1 MKPLLGIKAM
11 MLGVFCAPFLV
22 ICIYFLIR
30 PQPLEIPPE
39 LTHLD
44 SGTQLYEAGL
54 LDLAIAEYD
63 LPTEINPDN
72 LVAYQK
78 RGDAYFTKGD
88 LGRAVVDYNQAINLR
103 SLLAS
108 RLGSQNPA
116 DLLRGL
122 SEAYMGKALVYA
134 WQGRD
139 LEAQRIITRAVDFG
153 YDPVLAKSALEGM
166 IARRP

>member
-39 LTHLD
+39 LTHVD
-44 SGTQLYEAGL
+44 SGTQLLDAGL

-63 LPTEINPDN
+63 LATEINPDN

-78 RGDAYFTKGD
+78 RGDAYFAKGD
-88 LGRAVVDYNQAINLR
+88 LGHIADQKFLSSLPGPFSVFRRARGQRGAKKGARQEGPCPNL
-103 SLLAS
+103 
-108 RLGSQNPA
+108 QVFKMH
-116 DLLRGL
+116 L
-122 SEAYMGKALVYA
+122 SV
-134 WQGRD
+134 
-139 LEAQRIITRAVDFG
+139 
-153 YDPVLAKSALEGM
+153 
-166 IARRP
+166 

>member
-63 LPTEINPDN
+63 LATEIYPDN
-72 LVAYQK
+72 LVAYQNGAMLTLPK
-78 RGDAYFTKGD
+78 ETWAAPWWTTTRPLT
-88 LGRAVVDYNQAINLR
+88 LGLCWLAGLGHKIQLICCG
-103 SLLAS
+103 AS
-108 RLGSQNPA
+108 RRPT
-116 DLLRGL
+116 
-122 SEAYMGKALVYA
+122 
-134 WQGRD
+134 WGR
-139 LEAQRIITRAVDFG
+139 
-153 YDPVLAKSALEGM
+153 P
-166 IARRP
+166 

>member
-1 MKPLLGIKAM
+1 MKSLLGIKGM
-11 MLGVFCAPFLV
+11 MLGVLCAPFLV
-22 ICIYFLIR
+22 ILIYFLIR
-30 PQPLEIPPE
+30 PQPLEIPPD
-39 LTHLD
+39 LTHLG
-44 SGTQLYEAGL
+44 SGIQLHEAGL

-63 LPTEINPDN
+63 LATEINPDN

-78 RGDAYFTKGD
+78 RGDAYFAKGE
-88 LGRAVVDYNQAINLR
+88 LGRAVMDYNQAINLR

-108 RLGSQNPA
+108 GIGSQNPT
-116 DLLRGL
+116 DLLRGI

-139 LEAQRIITRAVDFG
+139 REAQRIITRAVDFG
-153 YDPVLAKSALEGM
+153 YDPVLAKSAIEEM

>member
-1 MKPLLGIKAM
+1 MGIKGM
-11 MLGVFCAPFLV
+11 MFGVLSAPFLI

-30 PQPLEIPPE
+30 PHPLEIPPE

-44 SGTQLYEAGL
+44 FGTQLHEAGL
-54 LDLAIAEYD
+54 LDLIIAEYD
-63 LPTEINPDN
+63 LATEINPDN

-78 RGDAYFTKGD
+78 RGNAYFAKGD
-88 LGRAVVDYNQAINLR
+88 LGHAVVDYNQAINLR

-108 RLGSQNPA
+108 GLGSQDPT

-139 LEAQRIITRAVDFG
+139 LEVQRIITRAVEFG
-153 YDPVLAKSALEGM
+153 YDPVLAKSAIERM

>member
-1 MKPLLGIKAM
+1 
-11 MLGVFCAPFLV
+11 
-22 ICIYFLIR
+22 
-30 PQPLEIPPE
+30 
-39 LTHLD
+39 
-44 SGTQLYEAGL
+44 

-63 LPTEINPDN
+63 LATEINPDN

-78 RGDAYFTKGD
+78 RGDAYFAKGD

-122 SEAYMGKALVYA
+122 SEAYMGKALVYT

>member
-1 MKPLLGIKAM
+1 M
-11 MLGVFCAPFLV
+11 
-22 ICIYFLIR
+22 
-30 PQPLEIPPE
+30 
-39 LTHLD
+39 
-44 SGTQLYEAGL
+44 
-54 LDLAIAEYD
+54 
-63 LPTEINPDN
+63 
-72 LVAYQK
+72 
-78 RGDAYFTKGD
+78 
-88 LGRAVVDYNQAINLR
+88 VDYNQAINLR
-103 SLLAS
+103 SLLTS
-108 RLGSQNPA
+108 GLGSQNPA

>member
-1 MKPLLGIKAM
+1 MKPFLGIKAM
-11 MLGVFCAPFLV
+11 MLGVFCGPFLV

-30 PQPLEIPPE
+30 PQLLEIPPQ

-44 SGTQLYEAGL
+44 SGTQLHEAGL
-54 LDLAIAEYD
+54 LDLAIAKYD
-63 LPTEINPDN
+63 LATEINPNN

-78 RGDAYFTKGD
+78 RDDAYFAKGD
-88 LGRAVVDYNQAINLR
+88 LGHAVVDYNQAINLR

-108 RLGSQNPA
+108 GLGSQNLT
-116 DLLRGL
+116 DLLRGI
-122 SEAYMGKALVYA
+122 SGAYMGKALVYA

-139 LEAQRIITRAVDFG
+139 LESQRIITRAVDFG
-153 YDPVLAKSALEGM
+153 YDPVLAKSAFEGM